1 MDSNQKE
8 DRVLVKHGVAEFAC
22 ALAFMIAGGLLIW
35 DSYHRGAGWGSA
47 GPKSGYFPF
56 RIGIIMCIAAA
67 VVMFN
72 ATRSRAINA
81 SSFVTRGELKP
92 VLQVLAPILGFV
104 AIAQF
109 LGMYIAALALI
120 AGFMRILGKYSWL
133 KSLAVGLSVV
143 AVVFWLFEIQFMVP
157 LIKGPLEAAFGY

>member
-1 MDSNQKE
+1 MQSDEKD

-22 ALAFMIAGGLLIW
+22 ALAFLIAGGLLMW
-35 DSYHRGAGWGSA
+35 DSYHRGAGWGSS

-56 RIGIIMCIAAA
+56 RIGLIMCIAS
-67 VVMFN
+67 VFVMFGSVRN
-72 ATRSRAINA
+72 KALGN

-92 VLQVLAPILGFV
+92 VLQVLVPILGFV
-104 AIAQF
+104 AVAQF
-109 LGMYIAALALI
+109 LGMYIAAFLLI

-133 KSLAVGLSVV
+133 KSACVGLAVS
-143 AVVFWLFEIQFMVP
+143 AAVFWLFEIQFMVP